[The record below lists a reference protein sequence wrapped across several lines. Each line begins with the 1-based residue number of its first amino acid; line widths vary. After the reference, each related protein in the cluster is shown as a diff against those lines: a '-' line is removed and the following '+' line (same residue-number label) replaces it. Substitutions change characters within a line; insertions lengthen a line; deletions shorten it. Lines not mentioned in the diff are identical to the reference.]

1 MICNELIYHIC
12 QILDDDMEELLLLK
26 GEDRMELKMP
36 IVIMEFFKNTSF
48 IYSLK
53 ILLVVLGIIT
63 IVLVII

>member
-1 MICNELIYHIC
+1 M
-12 QILDDDMEELLLLK
+12 LLK